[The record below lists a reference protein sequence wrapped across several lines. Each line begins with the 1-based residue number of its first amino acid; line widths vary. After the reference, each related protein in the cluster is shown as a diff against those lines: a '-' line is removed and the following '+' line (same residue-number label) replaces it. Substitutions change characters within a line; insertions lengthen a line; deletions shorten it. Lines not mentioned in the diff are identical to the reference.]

1 MQIELTLSQPIEHG
15 AALANELV
23 NLLQNRIAELHDAL
37 ITDLSH
43 ISHFVNANDDDMRID
58 KIEFEADNEYL
69 MFYSFGWQINN
80 ACADQ
85 LDEGRAHEKVRFTLQ
100 SPGLVN
106 FKILC
111 FD

>member
-1 MQIELTLSQPIEHG
+1 MQIELDLSQPMQHG
-15 AALANELV
+15 EKLAVELV
-23 NLLQNRIAELHDAL
+23 ALLQNRISELQDEL

-43 ISHFVNANDDDMRID
+43 ISHFANATGDMRID

-69 MFYSFGWQINN
+69 MLYSFGWQINN

-85 LDEGRAHEKVRFTLQ
+85 LHEGRSNEKVRFTLQ
-100 SPGLVN
+100 APGLVT
-106 FKILC
+106 FKILR

>member
-1 MQIELTLSQPIEHG
+1 MQIELNLTQPIHQGEKL
-15 AALANELV
+15 AAELML
-23 NLLQNRIAELHDAL
+23 LLQNRIHELYDAL

-43 ISHFVNANDDDMRID
+43 ISHFANATGNIQID
-58 KIEFEADNEYL
+58 KIEFQADNEYL

-85 LDEGRAHEKVRFTLQ
+85 LHEGRANEKVRFTLQ
-100 SPGLVN
+100 TPGLVS
-106 FKILC
+106 FKILR

>member
-1 MQIELTLSQPIEHG
+1 MQIELKLNQPIQHG
-15 AALANELV
+15 EKLAAELKQM
-23 NLLQNRIAELHDAL
+23 LQNRISELQYEL

-43 ISHFVNANDDDMRID
+43 ISHFANATGDMRID
-58 KIEFEADNEYL
+58 KIEFQADNEYL

-85 LDEGRAHEKVRFTLQ
+85 LHEGRANEKVRFTLQ
-100 SPGLVN
+100 APGLVS
-106 FKILC
+106 FKILR